1 MTIGRLCI
9 LVAALA
15 GIAPLASCVVYEP
28 VPMYHPGGSNFDR
41 AWNAALGGAQ
51 DVGVEVKSSDPANGL
66 IYGTRNGIEIFVA
79 VARQGDG
86 SVRVQ
91 FNSKGPSQQDPDLA
105 QRFSRAFDQR
115 MGR

>member
-1 MTIGRLCI
+1 
-9 LVAALA
+9 
-15 GIAPLASCVVYEP
+15 
-28 VPMYHPGGSNFDR
+28 MYHPGGSNFDR

-51 DVGVEVKSSDPANGL
+51 DVGVQVKSSDPANGL
-66 IYGTRNGIEIFVA
+66 IYGTRNGVEIFVS

-86 SVRVQ
+86 TVRVQ

-105 QRFSRAFDQR
+105 QRFSQAFDQR

>member
-1 MTIGRLCI
+1 MYRRMI
-9 LVAALA
+9 LAALLGA
-15 GIAPLASCVVYEP
+15 APLAGCVVYEP
-28 VPMYHPGGSNFDR
+28 VPYYHPGGSNYDR
-41 AWNAALGGAQ
+41 AWSAALGGAQ
-51 DVGVEVKSSDPANGL
+51 DVGVQVRSADPAGGR
-66 IYGTRNGIEIFVA
+66 IYGTRDGTEVFVA

-91 FNSKGPSQQDPDLA
+91 FNSKGPKQDDPELA